1 VAHLTAQRQKV
12 RAEKER
18 LRKLAELESVEDD
31 IERRIEEA
39 RQKRG

>member
-1 VAHLTAQRQKV
+1 V